1 MKRLKWD
8 QQKQESLCIFLYFI
22 VAAVTV
28 LLLATRSSFLYPCN
42 NWDDA
47 NSYFSVGKA
56 IFNGKLPY
64 REVFD
69 QKGILLYFLYGLCYL
84 IKFPYLA
91 NLYQL
96 ALRNTSLTNT
106 NLYYD

>member
-1 MKRLKWD
+1 MHPN
-8 QQKQESLCIFLYFI
+8 IFYILY
-22 VAAVTV
+22 
-28 LLLATRSSFLYPCN
+28 LYSHHLN
-42 NWDDA
+42 LNK
-47 NSYFSVGKA
+47 N
-56 IFNGKLPY
+56 
-64 REVFD
+64 E
-69 QKGILLYFLYGLCYL
+69 LYLRFFVYGLCYL

>member
-1 MKRLKWD
+1 MR
-8 QQKQESLCIFLYFI
+8 EPRTRVIRAFF
-22 VAAVTV
+22 V
-28 LLLATRSSFLYPCN
+28 L
-42 NWDDA
+42 
-47 NSYFSVGKA
+47 
-56 IFNGKLPY
+56 
-64 REVFD
+64 VF
-69 QKGILLYFLYGLCYL
+69 FVYGLCYL

>member
-1 MKRLKWD
+1 MHYCSYSKLRHGLHGLTLLFYILHHSKNR
-8 QQKQESLCIFLYFI
+8 EIRVIRVIRAFF
-22 VAAVTV
+22 V
-28 LLLATRSSFLYPCN
+28 L
-42 NWDDA
+42 
-47 NSYFSVGKA
+47 
-56 IFNGKLPY
+56 
-64 REVFD
+64 VF
-69 QKGILLYFLYGLCYL
+69 FVYGLCYL

>member
-1 MKRLKWD
+1 MD
-8 QQKQESLCIFLYFI
+8 F
-22 VAAVTV
+22 TV
-28 LLLATRSSFLYPCN
+28 LIGYVIKSRVDPCN
-42 NWDDA
+42 PCLFCA
-47 NSYFSVGKA
+47 RFFV
-56 IFNGKLPY
+56 
-64 REVFD
+64 
-69 QKGILLYFLYGLCYL
+69 YGLCYL

>member
-1 MKRLKWD
+1 MGNR
-8 QQKQESLCIFLYFI
+8 ETRVIRAFLC
-22 VAAVTV
+22 
-28 LLLATRSSFLYPCN
+28 SF
-42 NWDDA
+42 
-47 NSYFSVGKA
+47 FFV
-56 IFNGKLPY
+56 
-64 REVFD
+64 
-69 QKGILLYFLYGLCYL
+69 YGLCYL